1 MRPVIFIPRTSF
13 LATALPSCVAAL
25 AFGGTGSP
33 SLSTLAAQS
42 PTPFRRIDIVALDAH
57 VDVHLEPF
65 TVVVWQV
72 DVVQPLARAGS
83 SCLNGALRLDL
94 APVVQ
99 VHLVRGD
106 L

>member
-1 MRPVIFIPRTSF
+1 
-13 LATALPSCVAAL
+13 
-25 AFGGTGSP
+25 
-33 SLSTLAAQS
+33 
-42 PTPFRRIDIVALDAH
+42 VALDAH

-72 DVVQPLARAGS
+72 EVVQPLARAGS

-106 L
+106 LLRLHLAFDLEIEFGELLAHYLT